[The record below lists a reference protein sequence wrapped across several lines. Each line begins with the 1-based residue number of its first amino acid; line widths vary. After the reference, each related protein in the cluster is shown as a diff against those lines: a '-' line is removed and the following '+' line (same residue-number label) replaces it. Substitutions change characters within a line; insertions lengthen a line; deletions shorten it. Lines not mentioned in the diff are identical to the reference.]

1 MSLLWVLRGGGGAIK
16 EPPLMHHSQKF
27 KGHVFDDV
35 QPGVELLAGFHQ
47 MKRKSESEEESFP
60 HFLIDGMGLTVG
72 TGVYAVLAIEHE
84 QTLLYSSSLFGASVV
99 LEHKRFKQKLTSFL

>member
-1 MSLLWVLRGGGGAIK
+1 
-16 EPPLMHHSQKF
+16 MHHSQKF
-27 KGHVFDDV
+27 RANVFDDV

-72 TGVYAVLAIEHE
+72 IGVYAVIAIEHSP
-84 QTLLYSSSLFGASVV
+84 QFLLFWS
-99 LEHKRFKQKLTSFL
+99 

>member
-1 MSLLWVLRGGGGAIK
+1 
-16 EPPLMHHSQKF
+16 MHHSQKF
-27 KGHVFDDV
+27 RANVFDDF

-72 TGVYAVLAIEHE
+72 RY
-84 QTLLYSSSLFGASVV
+84 
-99 LEHKRFKQKLTSFL
+99 

>member
-1 MSLLWVLRGGGGAIK
+1 
-16 EPPLMHHSQKF
+16 
-27 KGHVFDDV
+27 
-35 QPGVELLAGFHQ
+35 

-99 LEHKRFKQKLTSFL
+99 